1 MKSDIFSYGLV
12 LHYMVTGDKPWAA
25 EESHVAGAERMNE
38 ALPDYPENFGKG
50 PLNDLYDSCLCWEPK
65 QRPSAGEII
74 NKKFQGKNT

>member
-50 PLNDLYDSCLCWEPK
+50 PLNDLYDSCLCWEPE